1 MTTQPQPSAGG
12 FQPESIQQRRPSRR
26 QSSKNQ
32 RRNNNDAPDNKPFS
46 GPTPRLHEKSL
57 RMQEIKTLQAQLSN
71 MIPDQQTTT
80 DDDNIDIGLSIE
92 EAIQDA
98 VSRRNSLPSRRSS
111 NESVNSSY
119 SPIPPL
125 PDFLKVYDL
134 PSNEFD
140 SMTMTNKSAAAT
152 NNNMN
157 RPKFIP
163 YHPTATSDSA
173 DPTRQTSA
181 SSATASSAAATNNN
195 MNRPKFIP
203 YHPASSRDVPSD
215 SADTRQTSASSAT
228 ASLTASITSVQ
239 SSSLP
244 DNNTPTLPNN
254 SSDDYEAFLAF
265 IGQEDELTKYKA
277 SSSPANDNIDASAR
291 SWSHKLKSSLSYRK
305 TKKTRLPTY
314 SFLEKDRKDSS
325 KEDRVSIPKT
335 SWWQGVFF
343 FSIISFIACVVT
355 LWAPYPIGKL
365 KPAFLQFCCI
375 CGLHSNPLFS
385 LFVPANITTT

>member
-1 MTTQPQPSAGG
+1 MTTQPQPSAGD
-12 FQPESIQQRRPSRR
+12 FQPESIQQRRLSRR
-26 QSSKNQ
+26 QSS
-32 RRNNNDAPDNKPFS
+32 RRNNDAPDNKPFS

-80 DDDNIDIGLSIE
+80 DEDNIDIGLSIE

-173 DPTRQTSA
+173 DQ
-181 SSATASSAAATNNN
+181 
-195 MNRPKFIP
+195 
-203 YHPASSRDVPSD
+203 
-215 SADTRQTSASSAT
+215 RQTSASSAT
-228 ASLTASITSVQ
+228 ASLTASITSAQ

-244 DNNTPTLPNN
+244 DNNTPTSPTNG

-265 IGQEDELTKYKA
+265 IGQEDELIKYKA
-277 SSSPANDNIDASAR
+277 SSSSTNDNIDASTR

-314 SFLEKDRKDSS
+314 SFLEKDRSSS
-325 KEDRVSIPKT
+325 KEDRLSIPKT
-335 SWWQGVFF
+335 SWWHGVFF
-343 FSIISFIACVVT
+343 FSVISFIACIVT

-365 KPAFLQFCCI
+365 KSAFLQMCCI
-375 CGLHSNPLFS
+375 RGLHSNPLQLHRCPYDIGTS
-385 LFVPANITTT
+385 GCHRNN